1 MKTIHIGG
9 RKNVIPETVILFE
22 ADINY
27 TRLYLNTGEKLFVA
41 TTLKELEARFANE
54 INFFR
59 LNKSYLI
66 NLNFMKKYDLKKS
79 EILMENQKKVL
90 ISRRRK
96 SRFLTQMN
104 QND

>member
-1 MKTIHIGG
+1 MKTIPIGG
-9 RKNVIPETVILFE
+9 RKNVIPETVVLLE

-27 TRLYLNTGEKLFVA
+27 TKLYLNTGEKLLVA
-41 TTLKELEARFANE
+41 TTLKELEARFASE

-59 LNKSYLI
+59 SNRTYLI
-66 NLNFMKKYDLKKS
+66 NLNFMKTFDLKNS
-79 EILMENQKKVL
+79 EILMDNQKIVM

-96 SRFLTQMN
+96 LRFLTQMN